1 MLALKGAIVKPTPA
15 EMKAKFSEYDIVV
28 MIDKSGSM
36 ATADVGGNTRWKSMQ
51 ETMGAVTRLAG
62 QVDDDGLDVVL
73 FGGLPVVVQS
83 GVTAEK
89 VDDLF
94 ASYSPSGST
103 PLTEALAEAFKLAGK
118 SAKKDIIICF
128 TDGEPNDKNSVASSI
143 VAQSKLQEQDDDLT
157 ILFIQVGKDAGATK
171 YLQQLDD
178 NLTGAKFDIV
188 DVKTVAEVDSY
199 ASIEELLYDAVTG

>member
-1 MLALKGAIVKPTPA
+1 MNQAVKPTVA
-15 EMKAKFSEYDIVV
+15 EMAAKFSEYDIVV

-36 ATADVGGNTRWKSMQ
+36 ATADVGGNTRWASMK
-51 ETMGAVTRLAG
+51 ETMGAITRLAG

-94 ASYSPSGST
+94 TSYSPSGST

-128 TDGEPNDKNSVASSI
+128 TDGEPNDKNTVASSI
-143 VAQSKLQEQDDDLT
+143 VAQSKLQEKDDDLT

-188 DVKTVAEVDSY
+188 DVKTVAEVDNY